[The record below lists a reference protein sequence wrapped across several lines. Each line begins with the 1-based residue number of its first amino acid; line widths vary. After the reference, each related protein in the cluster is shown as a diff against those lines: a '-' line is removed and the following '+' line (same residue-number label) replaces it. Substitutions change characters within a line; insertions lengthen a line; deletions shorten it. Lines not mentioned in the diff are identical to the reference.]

1 MGLEKPAIQ
10 INGLYKIYGASPVSA
25 LDRIRTGPGSE
36 TEAGV
41 FVALKNINLTVE
53 TGKICVIWACQ
64 GAASQRS
71 CGASTDS
78 SIPRQE
84 KFSSAAAKSRRRT
97 KKSSAIFAP
106 R

>member
-36 TEAGV
+36 TEVGV

-53 TGKICVIWACQ
+53 TGKICVIM
-64 GAASQRS
+64 GLSGS
-71 CGASTDS
+71 GKSTLLRCINRLIDPTAGE
-78 SIPRQE
+78 IFVRGREITKANKKELPIFVPR
-84 KFSSAAAKSRRRT
+84 
-97 KKSSAIFAP
+97 
-106 R
+106 